1 MERHTMQMKE
11 KLKVFVRTGHQRL
24 PFKLLEVEG
33 DLLQVNE
40 GHLGVLQHRLLIRL
54 EERYHISVIG
64 LQQRR
69 HLDDFL
75 IDTATQ
81 R

>member
-1 MERHTMQMKE
+1 MQMKD

-40 GHLGVLQHRLLIRL
+40 GHLGVLQHCLLISL
-54 EERYHISVIG
+54 KERYHTSVTG
-64 LQQRR
+64 LRRRR